1 MSEIYI
7 QYLYRCLYPYRKRR
21 IYYKNTEYIPSP
33 LSKCMNRDDLIKLR
47 QEELEELEKEE
58 INKKLVLE
66 ELSQSLKSEDLFF
79 IDQLCDYNDQDS
91 DQDSDEDCDIKEIL
105 NDSDNKYEDLD
116 ENNDNLDKDLEDMI
130 FDIID
135 L

>member
-1 MSEIYI
+1 
-7 QYLYRCLYPYRKRR
+7 
-21 IYYKNTEYIPSP
+21 
-33 LSKCMNRDDLIKLR
+33 MNRDDLIKLR
-47 QEELEELEKEE
+47 QEELEKEE

-79 IDQLCDYNDQDS
+79 LDQLCGYDNHDNQDNNLDS
-91 DQDSDEDCDIKEIL
+91 DIIELL
-105 NDSDNKYEDLD
+105 NDSDNIVDKKIDNNLDRDFDKNLDDDLD
-116 ENNDNLDKDLEDMI
+116 RDLEDMI